1 MIVTRRGDRGQ
12 TTVELALL
20 LPLVAILILL
30 VLQFGLVLRDQ
41 LMVVHAARE
50 AARAAAVTD
59 GDPATAARSGAE
71 RSGSL
76 DPARLELTTTPTDQ
90 DERISVVVRYRS
102 STDVPLVGPL
112 LPDVDLAGTMVMM
125 RESTIQDR
133 VK

>member
-12 TTVELALL
+12 STVELALL

-50 AARAAAVTD
+50 AARAAAVTE

-71 RSGSL
+71 RAGSL
-76 DPARLELTTTPTDQ
+76 DHARLDLTTTPIDR
-90 DERISVVVRYRS
+90 DERIRVVVRYRS
-102 STDVPLVGPL
+102 STDVPLVGSL
-112 LPDVDLAGTMVMM
+112 LPDVDLEGTMVMM
-125 RESTIQDR
+125 RESPIQNR

>member
-12 TTVELALL
+12 STVELALL

-50 AARAAAVTD
+50 AARAAAVTE

-71 RSGSL
+71 RAGSL
-76 DPARLELTTTPTDQ
+76 DHARLDLTTTSIDR
-90 DERISVVVRYRS
+90 DERIRVVVRYRS
-102 STDVPLVGPL
+102 STDVPLVGSL
-112 LPDVDLAGTMVMM
+112 LPDVDLEGTMVMM
-125 RESTIQDR
+125 RESPIQNR

>member
-12 TTVELALL
+12 STVELALL
-20 LPLVAILILL
+20 LPLVTILILL

-50 AARAAAVTD
+50 AARAAAVTE

-71 RSGSL
+71 RAGSL
-76 DPARLELTTTPTDQ
+76 DHARLDLTTTSIDR
-90 DERISVVVRYRS
+90 DERIRVVVRYRS
-102 STDVPLVGPL
+102 STDVPLVGSL
-112 LPDVDLAGTMVMM
+112 LPDVDLEGTMVMM
-125 RESTIQDR
+125 RESPIQNR

>member
-1 MIVTRRGDRGQ
+1 VIVTRRGDRGQ
-12 TTVELALL
+12 STVELALL

-30 VLQFGLVLRDQ
+30 VLQFGLVIRDQ

-59 GDPATAARSGAE
+59 GDPTAAARSGAE

-76 DPARLELTTTPTDQ
+76 DPARLDLTTTPTDR

-102 STDVPLVGPL
+102 STDVPLVGSL
-112 LPDVDLAGTMVMM
+112 LPDVDLEVTMVMM
-125 RESTIQDR
+125 RELPIQNR

>member
-12 TTVELALL
+12 STVELALL

-50 AARAAAVTD
+50 AARAAAVTE
-59 GDPATAARSGAE
+59 GDPAPAARSGAE
-71 RSGSL
+71 RAGSL
-76 DPARLELTTTPTDQ
+76 DHARLDLTTTPIDR
-90 DERISVVVRYRS
+90 DERIRVVVRYRS
-102 STDVPLVGPL
+102 STDVPLVGSL
-112 LPDVDLAGTMVMM
+112 LPDVDLEGTMVMM
-125 RESTIQDR
+125 RESPIQNR

>member
-12 TTVELALL
+12 STVELALL

-30 VLQFGLVLRDQ
+30 VLQFGLVIRDQ

-59 GDPATAARSGAE
+59 GDPTAAARSGAE

-76 DPARLELTTTPTDQ
+76 DPARLDLTTTPTDR

-102 STDVPLVGPL
+102 STDVPLVGSL
-112 LPDVDLAGTMVMM
+112 LPDVDLEVTMVMM
-125 RESTIQDR
+125 RELPIQNR

>member
-1 MIVTRRGDRGQ
+1 VIVTRRGDRGQ
-12 TTVELALL
+12 STVELALL
-20 LPLVAILILL
+20 LPLVAILTLL

-59 GDPATAARSGAE
+59 GDPTTAARSGAE

-76 DPARLELTTTPTDQ
+76 DPARLDLTTTPIDR

-102 STDVPLVGPL
+102 STDVPIVGSL
-112 LPDVDLAGTMVMM
+112 LPDVDLEGTMVMM
-125 RESTIQDR
+125 RESPIQNR